1 MRIGLI
7 GLGRFGVGF
16 HLRRL
21 LAMAGDV
28 TVASLC
34 DRSQERLDARDERL
48 AGCHTC
54 TDFAELIDP
63 ARVDGVI
70 VSTPN
75 PDHFAP
81 CKMAIERGVPVMV
94 DKPTTVTAAE
104 AQALA
109 ELSNRHGVPFVTAF
123 TRRFFPAAQY
133 VRQQIGTGAMG
144 AVPVI
149 GAVQLGCPPNQRP
162 QDGGFLHQ
170 RNVHLFDLLPWIA
183 HSPIVGVEAH
193 VRYDG
198 PWETFADMHLH
209 LASGTE
215 IQFLSLADTAQ
226 NQDEFTVYGSQAIYR
241 VQREALFVNGPRGPW
256 EPKPD
261 LPDAWGSATTHFV
274 DVVRGTV
281 PVGQEFGDLRGDDGL
296 RAMQV
301 LEAVVASARTGQ
313 PKELPGS
320 DE

>member
-1 MRIGLI
+1 
-7 GLGRFGVGF
+7 
-16 HLRRL
+16 
-21 LAMAGDV
+21 
-28 TVASLC
+28 
-34 DRSQERLDARDERL
+34 
-48 AGCHTC
+48 
-54 TDFAELIDP
+54 
-63 ARVDGVI
+63 
-70 VSTPN
+70 
-75 PDHFAP
+75 
-81 CKMAIERGVPVMV
+81 
-94 DKPTTVTAAE
+94 
-104 AQALA
+104 
-109 ELSNRHGVPFVTAF
+109 
-123 TRRFFPAAQY
+123 
-133 VRQQIGTGAMG
+133 
-144 AVPVI
+144 
-149 GAVQLGCPPNQRP
+149 
-162 QDGGFLHQ
+162 
-170 RNVHLFDLLPWIA
+170 
-183 HSPIVGVEAH
+183 
-193 VRYDG
+193 
-198 PWETFADMHLH
+198 MHLH